1 MSMRSLIAAT
11 SQLVN
16 LINQLNQS
24 GREISQQQ
32 QKKIVNLTN
41 DEVFWIR
48 AQAVMTGASGSI
60 AGISTIA
67 GSVVPDN
74 ARIGNLNAETIRSIA
89 KSFGTGSQALGDM
102 GSSFLRGESV
112 MVQNKKSLIERCGLP
127 SSQQEA
133 NHRDSL
139 TSQLFQA
146 VQATMSAKARGM

>member
-11 SQLVN
+11 SQLVH
-16 LINQLNQS
+16 LINQLNES

-32 QKKIVNLTN
+32 QKKITNLTN

-60 AGISTIA
+60 AGISSIA
-67 GSVVPDN
+67 GSLVPDN
-74 ARIGNLNAETIRSIA
+74 TVFGNLNAETIRSIA

-112 MVQNKKSLIERCGLP
+112 LVQNKKSLMERCGLP

-146 VQATMSAKARGM
+146 VQAAISAQAKGM